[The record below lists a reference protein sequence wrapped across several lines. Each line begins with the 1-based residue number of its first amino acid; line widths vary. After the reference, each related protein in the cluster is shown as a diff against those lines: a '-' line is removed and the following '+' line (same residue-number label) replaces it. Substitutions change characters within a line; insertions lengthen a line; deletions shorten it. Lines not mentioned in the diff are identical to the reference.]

1 MGGIVVVVAVFVG
14 EVAGRETMSAEV
26 ADDGGLVCDDDME
39 DRAESCAVMIVAS
52 SIEMPTVISGCAAP
66 PFGMSLPAAAAGNS
80 SIITS
85 SSSVTASPQVVF
97 ACG

>member
-1 MGGIVVVVAVFVG
+1 
-14 EVAGRETMSAEV
+14 MSAEV
-26 ADDGGLVCDDDME
+26 ADDGEFVCDVDVE

-52 SIEMPTVISGCAAP
+52 SIEMPTVISDCAELP
-66 PFGMSLPAAAAGNS
+66 LGMLLPPAAAAGNS

-85 SSSVTASPQVVF
+85 SSSVTGAPEMVF